1 MSFIATAVS
10 RTTFFCMLI
19 LEIESSGPLIIIFCT
34 SLLPDFL
41 LFFIFSNCMTLSSI
55 MKTCISHIK
64 PSHKVKIYYTEVIW
78 EGYLLAQF
86 LDL

>member
-19 LEIESSGPLIIIFCT
+19 LEIESLGPLIIIFCT

-41 LFFIFSNCMTLSSI
+41 LSSI

>member
-34 SLLPDFL
+34 SLLPDL
-41 LFFIFSNCMTLSSI
+41 LQLHDIVKHYEDLL
-55 MKTCISHIK
+55 SHIK